1 MMKLTITAL
10 VALTTAACTTTP
22 KPPTTAP
29 GPNFLVQNAAAKRV
43 ISTPTG
49 LQYFIVRSGPKT
61 GRQPSDSDT
70 VTFHYEGKLTTGETF
85 DSSYERGEPITGPVT
100 AFVPG
105 FTEALKLMRP
115 GDEWIVWIPPELG
128 YGDRT
133 MDSIPANSVLRF
145 RLALQSVSAGP

>member
-1 MMKLTITAL
+1 MMKLTIIAL

-22 KPPTTAP
+22 KLPMTAP
-29 GPNFLVQNAAAKRV
+29 GPNFLARNAVAKRV

-49 LQYFIVRSGPKT
+49 LQYFVVRSGPKM

-85 DSSYERGEPITGPVT
+85 DSSYERGEPIAGPVT

-145 RLALQSVSAGP
+145 RLALQSVSAGS